1 MWFKVILIIF
11 DCIGAIFNFWQ
22 YKDTEDKMFLIPFV
36 MFLCALI
43 FAVVSILV

>member
-22 YKDTEDKMFLIPFV
+22 YRDTGNKEFLIPFV
-36 MFLCALI
+36 MFLFALI
-43 FAVVSILV
+43 CAVVSIIV